1 MDKKM
6 TKKTALECALT
17 ALELTEGMDAATG
30 TDRVLLYRFAEAK
43 EIVKGMIFQLDKKST
58 APRKPTAQ
66 QAETQHLRDVV
77 KGFMEDHK
85 GEAFCVAELVEK
97 CDEIADYST
106 QRISA
111 ALTALVKDGYLTKEE
126 IKRKMYYTF
135 A

>member
-6 TKKTALECALT
+6 TKKTALDCALT
-17 ALELTEGMDAATG
+17 ALALAEGMDAATD
-30 TDRVLLYRFAEAK
+30 TDRALIDRFAEAQ
-43 EIVKGMIFQLDKKST
+43 EVIKGMIAQLDKKST
-58 APRKPTAQ
+58 TPRKPTAQ

-85 GEAFCVAELVEK
+85 GEAFCVSELMEK

>member
-1 MDKKM
+1 MEKKM

-17 ALELTEGMDAATG
+17 ALALTEGMDAVTE
-30 TDRVLLYRFAEAK
+30 TDRVLVDHFAEAQEVIK
-43 EIVKGMIFQLDKKST
+43 NMISQLEKKST
-58 APRKPTAQ
+58 TPRKPTAQ

-77 KGFMEDHK
+77 KGFMEDNK
-85 GEAFCVAELVEK
+85 GKAFCVAELMEK

-106 QRISA
+106 QRISS